1 MRSIQDVAL
10 EILGNNPSK
19 FYVFLGSE
27 YGLKR
32 NYIDKLKTYY
42 KEFEEVD
49 SIESVIQIMRTK
61 RILPLSKKL
70 YIARYDESFV
80 SNLSQATE
88 SDIDNLNIIGTI
100 VCVYEQ
106 SKHCTKLSKYLPNY
120 CVSMDGIAD
129 KYQYKYIKQE
139 YNIPDKVINVA
150 IKYSANY
157 SQSKNMCESI
167 SYMNDCK
174 LLCDKSESYIA
185 SLFGCIQTVDDK
197 LFKLNI
203 AARNTKNLFKLLEE
217 YDGDLNNLVY
227 AVLSTAVELD
237 KAFDNKY
244 FDTPIRDYVKMWKR
258 PDIYYIF
265 MHGYAVLEKSRSISY
280 DLYNGVMY
288 LFTLL
293 AFKDIPS
300 LEDLK

>member
-10 EILGNNPSK
+10 EILGNTPSK
-19 FYVFLGSE
+19 FYVFLGPE

-42 KEFEEVD
+42 DEFEEVD
-49 SIESVIQIMRTK
+49 SMASVIKLMRTK

-70 YIARYDESFV
+70 YIVRYDEAFV
-80 SNLSQATE
+80 STLSQSTQ
-88 SDIDNLNIIGTI
+88 SDIDDLNIIGTV

-120 CVSMDGIAD
+120 CVSMNGIAD
-129 KYQYKYIKQE
+129 KYQYKYIQQD
-139 YNIPDKVINVA
+139 YDIPDKVVNAV
-150 IKYSANY
+150 IKHSVNY
-157 SQSKNMCESI
+157 SQTKNVCESI

-174 LLCDKSESYIA
+174 TLCDKSESYIA
-185 SLFGCIQTVDDK
+185 SLFGCVETVDDRR
-197 LFKLNI
+197 FKINI
-203 AARNTKNLFKLLEE
+203 AARNTKGLFRLLEE

-244 FDTPIRDYVKMWKR
+244 FDTPIREYVKLWKR

-265 MHGYAVLEKSRSISY
+265 MHGYNILNKSRSISY
-280 DLYNGVMY
+280 NLYNGVMY